1 MTNYEKIKQM
11 TLDELAK
18 TESLNCNPYDNG
30 INKPKRCTRFDGDC
44 YACQKSW
51 LKQEAEE

>member
-18 TESLNCNPYDNG
+18 TEILNCNPYDNG